1 MKFLFNIRIL
11 REEPDLVKISLA
23 RAVLCTKCHQVS
35 NTRQDRCGFC
45 EGRTLVKL
53 SDVIDLPQGPP
64 PKPSSAT
71 GKVLKFAA

>member
-1 MKFLFNIRIL
+1 MKFLLNIRML

-23 RAVLCTKCHQVS
+23 RAMLCTKCHQVS

-53 SDVIDLPQGPP
+53 SDVIDLPHGPP
-64 PKPSSAT
+64 PKPGSAT